1 MRILFITDNFPPEV
15 NAPATRTFE
24 HCKMWIQQ
32 GAEVTVITCQPN
44 FPQGRLYEGYKN
56 RLYQVEEIEG
66 IRVVRVWS
74 FIVANEGFLLRVL
87 DHLSFAWTAF
97 WAGLFQKRPD
107 VIVATSPQFFTTFAG
122 IGLSWFRKR
131 PWVFEVRDMW
141 PEGII
146 FLKHESLVF
155 KVLERIEKFLYRHAD
170 GIVALTES
178 FQQNIME
185 RAGIA
190 SSKTSV
196 IYNGSNRALFRPA
209 PKDEALQKSL
219 NLEGKLVIGYAGTL
233 GISHNLDFLIEQFPT
248 ISERYPDV
256 HFLIMGDGA
265 MREHL
270 TRRREELKLQN
281 LTLLPPVPKEHV
293 PRYVSLF
300 DIGLVPLKKVDA
312 YLKVIP
318 SKIFELAAM
327 GKPIL
332 LGVLGESKNIIERY
346 PAGLCFE
353 PDGAEDF
360 AEKVGA
366 FYTMWKNKDLS
377 QYQDGLDRLAE
388 DFDRNRLAEKMLA
401 FLSGLTTQKRG

>member
-146 FLKHESLVF
+146 FLKHESLIF

-233 GISHNLDFLIEQFPT
+233 GISHNLDFLIE
-248 ISERYPDV
+248 
-256 HFLIMGDGA
+256 
-265 MREHL
+265 
-270 TRRREELKLQN
+270 
-281 LTLLPPVPKEHV
+281 
-293 PRYVSLF
+293 
-300 DIGLVPLKKVDA
+300 
-312 YLKVIP
+312 
-318 SKIFELAAM
+318 
-327 GKPIL
+327 
-332 LGVLGESKNIIERY
+332 
-346 PAGLCFE
+346 
-353 PDGAEDF
+353 
-360 AEKVGA
+360 
-366 FYTMWKNKDLS
+366 
-377 QYQDGLDRLAE
+377 
-388 DFDRNRLAEKMLA
+388 
-401 FLSGLTTQKRG
+401 